1 MFNRLAYMILAGA
14 LCLAAI
20 VAIAILVSQE
30 SSDFAEDLGL
40 TASALLIHGLAIA
53 AGSRWSTA
61 HGCDG
66 LVGDEDFWRWVGVS
80 AVVWLLG
87 TAMVPTGRKLHVP

>member
-53 AGSRWSTA
+53 AGITLVDRPRLRW
-61 HGCDG
+61 
-66 LVGDEDFWRWVGVS
+66 
-80 AVVWLLG
+80 LG
-87 TAMVPTGRKLHVP
+87 RR